1 MKKFYK
7 ILFSVLLVLS
17 SVAVSTAQLIFSE
30 SFDYPVG
37 NVQDKNGGTG
47 FTTPW
52 SRATT
57 DAAASIGDDLT
68 NDKARI
74 TAGSISPANG
84 IGNKGRFCIQSGKST
99 RLDRTLSANTLDG
112 ADGSVYWMGF
122 WYNNTLGDT
131 TTYGTA
137 AQLLLMGSA
146 NNATATEMR
155 LGFGKTSNITGVN
168 YFTAFTRASPT
179 GCAAQN
185 WGNNMALSSTGSYYV
200 LVKITKGEFTIGT
213 PAAKFDGIR
222 VWVMSAPPA
231 NEAALASKPNGDLT
245 PLNATTMAPEPIQT
259 KVLRADNTS
268 NTTCVRSG
276 VQGIRI
282 RVEGGTNA
290 AFCPEFDE
298 IRLGRTLA
306 DITARRTDIAEE
318 NKLAAQI
325 TPNPVSNN
333 LNITLD
339 TDGAQ
344 TTKVSVSDMLGR
356 TVLSTTFSGNQ
367 AELNVANLLKGM
379 YFINLQSAG
388 KTATQKFV
396 KN

>member
-7 ILFSVLLVLS
+7 TLFSVFLVVS
-17 SVAVSTAQLIFSE
+17 AISISTAQLIFSE
-30 SFDYPVG
+30 PFDYPTG
-37 NVQDKNGGTG
+37 NLQAKNGGTG
-47 FTTPW
+47 FTTAW

-57 DAAASIGDDLT
+57 DADASIGDDLT
-68 NDKARI
+68 NNRA
-74 TAGSISPANG
+74 TVQTGSISAANG
-84 IGNKGRFCIQSGKST
+84 IGNRGKFCIQSGKST
-99 RLDRTLSANTLDG
+99 RLDRSLAANTLDG

-122 WYNNTLGDT
+122 WYNNNLGDT

-137 AQLLLMGSA
+137 GQLLLMGTA
-146 NNATATEMR
+146 NNATLTEMR
-155 LGFGKTSNITGVN
+155 LGFGKTSNIANVN

-185 WGNNMALSSTGSYYV
+185 WGANMTFSSTGTYYV
-200 LVKITKGEFTIGT
+200 LVKITKGEFDIGT
-213 PAAKFDGIR
+213 PATKFDGIR
-222 VWVMSAPPA
+222 VWLLTAPPA
-231 NEAALASKPNGDLT
+231 NEAALAAKPNGDLT
-245 PLNATTMAPEPIQT
+245 PLNATTMVPEPIQT
-259 KVLRADNTS
+259 KVLRADNNS

-306 DITARRTDIAEE
+306 DITARRTDIDEE
-318 NKLAAQI
+318 SRLMAQI

-333 LNITLD
+333 FNIILD
-339 TDGAQ
+339 KEAAQ
-344 TTKVSVSDMLGR
+344 TTKISVSDMLGR
-356 TVLSTTFSGNQ
+356 TVLSATMSGDQ
-367 AELNVANLLKGM
+367 AELNVSNLLKGM
-379 YFINLQSAG
+379 YFINLQSGA

>member
-7 ILFSVLLVLS
+7 ILFSVLLMLS
-17 SVAVSTAQLIFSE
+17 CVAVSTAQLIFSE
-30 SFDYPVG
+30 PFDYPVG
-37 NVQDKNGGTG
+37 NLQDKNGGIG
-47 FTTPW
+47 FTTAW

-57 DAAASIGDDLT
+57 DAAASIGDDGT
-68 NDKARI
+68 NDKARVN
-74 TAGSISPANG
+74 AGSISPANG
-84 IGNKGRFCIQSGKST
+84 IGNKAKLCIQSGKST

-112 ADGSVYWMGF
+112 ADGSIYWMSF
-122 WYNNTLGDT
+122 WYNNNLGDT
-131 TTYGTA
+131 STYGTA
-137 AQLLLMGSA
+137 TQLLLMGSA

-155 LGFGKTSNITGVN
+155 LGFGKTSNIAGVN

-200 LVKITKGEFTIGT
+200 LVKITKGEFDIGT
-213 PAAKFDGIR
+213 PTTKFDGIR
-222 VWVMSAPPA
+222 VWVMAAPPA

-259 KVLRADNTS
+259 KVLRADNTA

-276 VQGIRI
+276 VQGIRL

-298 IRLGRTLA
+298 IRLGRTFG
-306 DITARRTDIAEE
+306 DVTARRTDIAEE
-318 NKLAAQI
+318 NKLTAQI
-325 TPNPVSNN
+325 TPNPVTNN
-333 LNITLD
+333 LFISLD
-339 TDGAQ
+339 KDAAQ

-356 TVLSTTFSGNQ
+356 TVLSAIISGNQ
-367 AELNVANLLKGM
+367 AELNVFNLLKGM